1 MIGLPLKERLGEI
14 AQLLE
19 PRVVSV
25 NSFWP
30 GVLDNSKSLDMYD
43 IS

>member
-25 NSFWP
+25 NSSWLGF
-30 GVLDNSKSLDMYD
+30 LDNSKSSEMYD